1 MQGKNQLQP
10 KRGAE
15 EMQFLLGE
23 QASSGLTV
31 KEFCKGH
38 HLSQAVFYYWQ
49 KKFRGEGTVK
59 GVAAG
64 FREIEVKAENNP
76 VSGHV
81 FAEYR
86 GIRFYQEPSVSLLK
100 QLIG

>member
-15 EMQFLLGE
+15 KLHFLLGE

-31 KEFCKGH
+31 KEFCEEH

-49 KKFRGEGTVK
+49 KKFRGERAIKEVS
-59 GVAAG
+59 AG
-64 FREIEVKAENNP
+64 FREIEVKAENSP
-76 VSGHV
+76 VFGHV
-81 FAEYR
+81 FAEYK
-86 GIRFYQEPSVSLLK
+86 GILFYREPSVSLLK